1 MIGNRRE
8 SIMEREREMMG
19 FEEKTRTV
27 QDDLDNIAKVENITS
42 LQFTL
47 LRLNKMWFV
56 TINLNMVLDL
66 TVLKKF
72 KLLTDCEYIYMY
84 ILHSLIRI
92 ELK

>member
-56 TINLNMVLDL
+56 TINLNMVLDP

-72 KLLTDCEYIYMY
+72 KLLTDFEYIYMY

>member
-56 TINLNMVLDL
+56 TINLNMVLDP

-72 KLLTDCEYIYMY
+72 KLTDCEYIYMY

>member
-56 TINLNMVLDL
+56 TINLNMVLDP

-72 KLLTDCEYIYMY
+72 LTDCEYIYMY